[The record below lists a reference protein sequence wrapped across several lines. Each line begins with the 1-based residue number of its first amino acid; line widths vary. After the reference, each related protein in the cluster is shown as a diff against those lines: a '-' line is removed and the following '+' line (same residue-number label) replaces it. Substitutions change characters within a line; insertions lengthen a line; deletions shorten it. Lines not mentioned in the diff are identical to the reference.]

1 MKEPVLVDL
10 TKGQK
15 HKLPTNI
22 EHFMTRTN
30 KSSLPQVAKHFID
43 TFNSERC
50 IVFTNRK
57 LQAAELS
64 QRLSRMGLRSA
75 DLHSDIS
82 QSRREM
88 ILDKF
93 RKGSIKVICA
103 TDVAARGI
111 DIPEIDLILHVEAPQ
126 NGLDFYIHRSGR
138 TGRAGRPGKSV
149 IIDTGYNSESLSDL
163 SRVIKFKKL
172 EVPSE
177 ILNASRNVRG
187 GFEMDNDED
196 NNRGYQTQKRF
207 TGYSRDSS
215 KLNNLYDK
223 GSQFNSSRKFDR
235 FDGSSGG
242 SGGGFKQRNS
252 YRSNDR
258 NFDD

>member
-1 MKEPVLVDL
+1 MKNPVLVDL

-15 HKLPTNI
+15 YKLPTNI
-22 EHFMTRTN
+22 EHFLTRAN
-30 KSSLPQVAKHFID
+30 KYSLASVSKHFID

-57 LQAAELS
+57 VQAAELS
-64 QRLSRMGLRSA
+64 DKLKKMGLRTA

-88 ILDKF
+88 ILANF

-126 NGLDFYIHRSGR
+126 NGIDFYIHRSGR

-149 IIDTGYNSESLSDL
+149 IIDTGYNSDALSDL
-163 SRVIKFKKL
+163 SRVIKFKKI
-172 EVPSE
+172 EIPRE
-177 ILNASRNVRG
+177 ILDSGKIERND
-187 GFEMDNDED
+187 FDED
-196 NNRGYQTQKRF
+196 EDDNNDRGFQKERRF
-207 TGYSRDSS
+207 
-215 KLNNLYDK
+215 NNSGFDRGSGK
-223 GSQFNSSRKFDR
+223 FNNSSQFNPSRR
-235 FDGSSGG
+235 FESGG
-242 SGGGFKQRNS
+242 SGGSYKNRFPSKFNNRNL
-252 YRSNDR
+252 
-258 NFDD
+258 DD